1 MVFSYYYNPNT
12 IFQFSAPIDLGY
24 LEENLKNY
32 LGEYSEGS
40 LNFLNYIILIA
51 ISISKYIFME
61 YDIVGV
67 ELNFDD
73 FNSNESD
80 IFNPSNFELINK
92 QDGDPSSS
100 STNINSNPYSNSTDL
115 NSSPYYSLFNEVQAK
130 QYMNTVRDDW
140 FRRFDPNKTSY
151 ETDTVKLGSYMNQSK
166 GWEERLAMRKPDSIY
181 YLRMFYE
188 PLGAKVYVHEGI
200 YKAEWRKEY
209 CLCFDE
215 REFNPVP
222 FELKTPVNT
231 STQQAYSGT
240 DMLDGIAT
248 PFNPNWPPEVKVLYW
263 KAMECNKRA
272 MSERIHSGHYAFYNN
287 DVLMHTN
294 KSKEAMDLCWKYRC
308 SRDFYM
314 EEVFKIVG
322 KN

>member
-40 LNFLNYIILIA
+40 LNFLNSIILIA

-130 QYMNTVRDDW
+130 QYMNTVRDD
-140 FRRFDPNKTSY
+140 
-151 ETDTVKLGSYMNQSK
+151 
-166 GWEERLAMRKPDSIY
+166 
-181 YLRMFYE
+181 
-188 PLGAKVYVHEGI
+188 
-200 YKAEWRKEY
+200 
-209 CLCFDE
+209 
-215 REFNPVP
+215 
-222 FELKTPVNT
+222 
-231 STQQAYSGT
+231 
-240 DMLDGIAT
+240 
-248 PFNPNWPPEVKVLYW
+248 
-263 KAMECNKRA
+263 
-272 MSERIHSGHYAFYNN
+272 
-287 DVLMHTN
+287 
-294 KSKEAMDLCWKYRC
+294 
-308 SRDFYM
+308 
-314 EEVFKIVG
+314 
-322 KN
+322 